1 MLGKGNLAQTSLRR
15 EVCAREGKHE
25 ETFVLGKGNTERGLC

>member
-1 MLGKGNLAQTSLRR
+1 MLGKETRR

-25 ETFVLGKGNTERGLC
+25 ERFVLGKGDTKRGLC